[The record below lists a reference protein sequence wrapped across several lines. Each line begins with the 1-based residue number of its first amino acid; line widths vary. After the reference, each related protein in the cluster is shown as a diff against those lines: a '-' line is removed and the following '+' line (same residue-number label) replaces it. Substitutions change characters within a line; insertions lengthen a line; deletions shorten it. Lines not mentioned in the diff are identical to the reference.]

1 MIEKYINIAY
11 LKDSVLDS
19 LYTNPSKAVEYIRE
33 NPFDSRWLSNF
44 INDESVFELR
54 KAKIKDFELKLS
66 LTGNYKDVEVDN
78 AILLYEHLRELPRYI
93 LVDERFW
100 AWLEFGKFYRWA
112 VQSMPVKKDTSFEG
126 RWIFKRGKKR
136 GLWFNQLSRSYFWVE
151 FTVDE
156 SLGEDKYE
164 LTKFVFE
171 KLDRIRHL
179 TFDSKYRN
187 VVFNAVR
194 AEKKLYDTYAF
205 DPVYYETFRKC
216 EAGETNIYTYLRKN
230 LSLYGS
236 VRILDF
242 MDDDDLFNIAYEKL
256 EQALFEVHKGNLD
269 FIKK

>member
-1 MIEKYINIAY
+1 MIEKNINISY

-19 LYTNPSKAVEYIRE
+19 LYSNPSKAAEYIRE

-44 INDESVFELR
+44 INDENVFEMR
-54 KAKIKDFELKLS
+54 KAKIVDFDLKLS
-66 LTGNYKDVEVDN
+66 LTGNYKDVEYDN
-78 AILLYEHLRELPRYI
+78 AIVMYEHLNNLPRYI

-100 AWLEFGKFYRWA
+100 GWLEFGKFYRWA
-112 VQSMPVKKDTSFEG
+112 VQSMPVKKDSAFEG

-156 SLGEDKYE
+156 SLNDKYE
-164 LTKFVFE
+164 LTKFVFD

-179 TFDSKYRN
+179 TFDSKYRS
-187 VVFNAVR
+187 VVYNAVR
-194 AEKKLYDTYAF
+194 AEKALYDKYANTPEYA
-205 DPVYYETFRKC
+205 DTFKKC
-216 EAGETNIYTYLRKN
+216 ESGETNIYTYLRKN

-242 MDDDDLFNIAYEKL
+242 MDDDDLFDVAYKKL
-256 EQALFEVHKGNLD
+256 EKAFFEVHNGNLD